1 MATFKLI
8 QVSDTHL
15 SRERPFFVPNWDAM
29 VAHVNAARPDLLLNS
44 GDIAL
49 NGENVPDDL
58 AFAAEQHARIEV
70 PVRAIP
76 GNHDLG
82 DNPSPGSHGTGI
94 SDPRRDIYR
103 RHFGAEQWTMTAG
116 DWYIIALNAQLMGSD
131 LPAEAAQWTFLEQA
145 FAMAG
150 DRPVALFLH
159 KPLFRDA
166 PDETHEAAGRYV
178 LRGPRAQLLGL
189 ARHANLKLIACGHVH
204 QHRMFEH
211 NGVRHVWAPS
221 TAFIL
226 PDDLQPRIGTKE
238 VGLVEYVF
246 DGADVDVRFVT
257 PEGAQH
263 LNIVDVPG
271 AYGDIRTKMKPV
283 AADAA
288 D

>member
-15 SRERPFFVPNWDAM
+15 SRERPFFVPNWDAV
-29 VAHVNAARPDLLLNS
+29 VAHVNDARPDLLLNS

-58 AFAAEQHARIEV
+58 VFAAEQHARLSV

-94 SDPRRDIYR
+94 STVRRAIYTDL
-103 RHFGAEQWTMTAG
+103 FGTDRWTMAAG
-116 DWYIIALNAQLMGSD
+116 DWFLIAFNAQLLGSG
-131 LPAEAAQWTFLEQA
+131 LPAEDDQWTFLEQA
-145 FAMAG
+145 FAAAEG
-150 DRPVALFLH
+150 RPVALFLH
-159 KPLFRDA
+159 KPLFRDTW
-166 PDETHEAAGRYV
+166 DEAHEAFGRYV
-178 LRGPRAQLLGL
+178 LRAPRRRLLDL
-189 ARHANLKLIACGHVH
+189 ARGVNLRLVACGHVH
-204 QHRMFEH
+204 QHRQFEVD
-211 NGVRHVWAPS
+211 GVRHVWAPS

-238 VGLVEYVF
+238 VGLVEYDF
-246 DGADVDVRFVT
+246 DGDTVAIRFVT
-257 PEGAQH
+257 PPGAAH